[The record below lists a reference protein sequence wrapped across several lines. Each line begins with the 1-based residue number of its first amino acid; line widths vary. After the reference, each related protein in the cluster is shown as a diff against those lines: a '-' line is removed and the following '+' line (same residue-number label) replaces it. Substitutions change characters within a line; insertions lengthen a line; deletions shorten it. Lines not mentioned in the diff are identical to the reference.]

1 MNAQK
6 AKKEQEKLKESMK
19 DKMNFVF
26 KQIDEDYKHMLKDV
40 EAEEI
45 AKQRKEL
52 ENYQKELDTKLEQE
66 KKVRLPLKLDE
77 IYLFIQ

>member
-1 MNAQK
+1 
-6 AKKEQEKLKESMK
+6 MK

-77 IYLFIQ
+77 IYLSNRR

>member
-1 MNAQK
+1 
-6 AKKEQEKLKESMK
+6 MK

>member
-1 MNAQK
+1 
-6 AKKEQEKLKESMK
+6 MK

-66 KKVRLPLKLDE
+66 KKVRLPLKLEE